1 VRFFGGAAL
10 AVAILVPASIAVTG
24 PTSYRDFAAHIA
36 LHKDTPL
43 TNHMGLETMLVHDW
57 QGRMVFSRDD
67 RMDDP
72 FEGWKAGRTERKH
85 ALRPVFLAINALM
98 LGWLAWALHR
108 TKLLW
113 VGLALSVPIIISL
126 TNLTCYYF
134 SVFLAVAALIRAR
147 PALGPAYL
155 ALAGASQV
163 LLGRFYWI
171 DDKYTAESYLFF
183 AFGLC
188 VLYAYSRPFKWAE
201 ALASVRPRPRP
212 AMIRSS

>member
-1 VRFFGGAAL
+1 
-10 AVAILVPASIAVTG
+10 
-24 PTSYRDFAAHIA
+24 
-36 LHKDTPL
+36 
-43 TNHMGLETMLVHDW
+43 
-57 QGRMVFSRDD
+57 
-67 RMDDP
+67 MDDP

-85 ALRPVFLAINALM
+85 AYRPLFLAINAFL

-134 SVFLAVAALIRAR
+134 SVFLAVAVLIRPR

-171 DDKYTAESYLFF
+171 DDKYTAQSYLFF

-188 VLYAYSRPFKWAE
+188 VLYAYSRPFKLAE
-201 ALASVRPRPRP
+201 ALASVRPRPKP
-212 AMIRSS
+212 AIVRSS